1 MCLQII
7 QHWKGSLLIRRALS
21 AAVCIAHCTLLIVC
35 GWMRL
40 CLVASPMTTCF
51 LGQTVSMYQNL
62 NTQNTNINEVAFSGS
77 YTDLSNTPVI
87 SAVGHSGQYRVQNV
101 SKATLTCNI
110 L

>member
-1 MCLQII
+1 
-7 QHWKGSLLIRRALS
+7 
-21 AAVCIAHCTLLIVC
+21 
-35 GWMRL
+35 
-40 CLVASPMTTCF
+40 
-51 LGQTVSMYQNL
+51 MYQNL